1 MSVLNKICQLTNYT
15 EFATAGTLRF
25 FQLFIILTVPLAKLR
40 RRPIPSFLTNEHWLG
55 SSRLGRQVCLQGR
68 TKDKPTYPLPELS
81 FYRLAPLV

>member
-15 EFATAGTLRF
+15 GFATAGTLRF

-55 SSRLGRQVCLQGR
+55 SSRLARQVCLQGR
-68 TKDKPTYPLPELS
+68 TKDKPTYPSSL
-81 FYRLAPLV
+81 FIVWRL